1 MGSVLKSNETIL
13 KRSLIAEH
21 NDSSID
27 VTISM
32 SEIPERYSNE
42 VRDILDTFM
51 ESLCVVMES
60 LSFEEV
66 KDEQVDDC

>member
-13 KRSLIAEH
+13 KRSLIAKY

-42 VRDILDTFM
+42 VKDILDTFM

-66 KDEQVDDC
+66 RDEQVNDC

>member
-1 MGSVLKSNETIL
+1 MGSIKKSNETIL
-13 KRSLIAEH
+13 DRALR
-21 NDSSID
+21 DSENESFIY
-27 VTISM
+27 VRVAL

-42 VRDILDTFM
+42 VKDILDTFM

-66 KDEQVDDC
+66 RDEQVDDC

>member
-13 KRSLIAEH
+13 KRSLIAKY

-42 VRDILDTFM
+42 VKDILDTFM

-66 KDEQVDDC
+66 RDEQVDDC

>member
-13 KRSLIAEH
+13 KRSLIAKH

-66 KDEQVDDC
+66 RDEQIDDC

>member
-1 MGSVLKSNETIL
+1 MGSVFKSNETIL
-13 KRSLIAEH
+13 KCSLIAKH

-66 KDEQVDDC
+66 RDEQVDDC

>member
-1 MGSVLKSNETIL
+1 MGSILKSNETTL
-13 KRSLIAEH
+13 RRSLSAKD
-21 NDSSID
+21 NDSFIY

-42 VRDILDTFM
+42 VKDILDTFM

-66 KDEQVDDC
+66 RDEQVDDC

>member
-13 KRSLIAEH
+13 KRSLIAKR

-66 KDEQVDDC
+66 RDEQVDDC

>member
-13 KRSLIAEH
+13 KRSLIAKH

-42 VRDILDTFM
+42 VKDILDTFM

-66 KDEQVDDC
+66 RDEQVDDC

>member
-1 MGSVLKSNETIL
+1 MGSILKSNETTL
-13 KRSLIAEH
+13 KRSLIAKD
-21 NDSSID
+21 NDSFIY

-42 VRDILDTFM
+42 VKDILDTFM

-66 KDEQVDDC
+66 RDEQVDDC

>member
-1 MGSVLKSNETIL
+1 MGSVLKSTETIL
-13 KRSLIAEH
+13 KRSLIAKH

-42 VRDILDTFM
+42 VKDILDTFM

-66 KDEQVDDC
+66 RDEQVDDC

>member
-1 MGSVLKSNETIL
+1 MGSILKSNETTL
-13 KRSLIAEH
+13 KRSLIAKD
-21 NDSSID
+21 NGSFIY

-66 KDEQVDDC
+66 RDEQVDDC